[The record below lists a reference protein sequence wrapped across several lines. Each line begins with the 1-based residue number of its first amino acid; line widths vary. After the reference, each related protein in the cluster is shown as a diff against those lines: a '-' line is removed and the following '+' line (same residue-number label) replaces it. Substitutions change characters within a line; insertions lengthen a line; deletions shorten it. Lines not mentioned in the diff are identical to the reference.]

1 MASVLRGKHKPIFT
15 PHNDTGDHVV
25 VINARGIR
33 LTGDKLR
40 SKVYY
45 HHSGYPGGLKYTTAG
60 TLKNTKPERLV
71 QYAIQGMLPKNKLGR
86 AMLKKLR
93 VYPDGFLI
101 KFLSLVGHSH
111 LFIENTRI
119 VKKRSILEGHATRQ
133 WEYFCRA
140 AYPGAGRYWEGKAE
154 IDLVAPLP
162 GGKAHVEAECKWS
175 WLSKEEEKTVLEDL
189 KRRFAETKLAK
200 RLRNVRFLVL
210 SKKDLHSGTS
220 IARDAQF

>member
-1 MASVLRGKHKPIFT
+1 MKTASIKETLITRKWYLIDAEGQILGRLASRVASVLRGKHKPIFT
-15 PHNDTGDHVV
+15 PHRDTGDHVV

-93 VYPDGFLI
+93 VYSGTEHPHGVHVLEP
-101 KFLSLVGHSH
+101 LSLNQRTG
-111 LFIENTRI
+111 I
-119 VKKRSILEGHATRQ
+119 KG
-133 WEYFCRA
+133 
-140 AYPGAGRYWEGKAE
+140 
-154 IDLVAPLP
+154 
-162 GGKAHVEAECKWS
+162 
-175 WLSKEEEKTVLEDL
+175 
-189 KRRFAETKLAK
+189 
-200 RLRNVRFLVL
+200 
-210 SKKDLHSGTS
+210 
-220 IARDAQF
+220 